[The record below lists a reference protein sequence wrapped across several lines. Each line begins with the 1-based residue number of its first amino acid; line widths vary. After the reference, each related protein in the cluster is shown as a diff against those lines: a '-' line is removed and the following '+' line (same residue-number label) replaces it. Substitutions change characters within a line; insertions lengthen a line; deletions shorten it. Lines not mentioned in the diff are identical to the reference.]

1 MTHLF
6 LLKDVRFAMRRQA
19 SSCSCLPLQ
28 LLGAR
33 VIGNAKLEY
42 GVVITT
48 NPSLVG
54 SLYTITWRTCGDCE
68 FNVHSAT
75 TTVTTSSEVAE
86 LVGPYFLVRTVLGR
100 GHHLNTNPTKI
111 LRNYELFG
119 LRCIFHYL

>member
-1 MTHLF
+1 M
-6 LLKDVRFAMRRQA
+6 FAMRRQA

-33 VIGNAKLEY
+33 VIGNAKLDY

-54 SLYTITWRTCGDCE
+54 SLSTITRRTCGDCE

-86 LVGPYFLVRTVLGR
+86 LVSVQVGVAATGLGP
-100 GHHLNTNPTKI
+100 I
-111 LRNYELFG
+111 SLFA
-119 LRCIFHYL
+119 LYSAVVII